1 MKYEQVE
8 ENKFLIEFKNEKETE
23 DFLKFATD
31 ITTVRSGQVE
41 KLGISRQLLRYY
53 VTNGYIRT
61 VPYGKQKRYLLED
74 VLKYVDSEE

>member
-1 MKYEQVE
+1 MKYTQVE
-8 ENKFLIEFKNEKETE
+8 KNKFLVEFKNEKEKE

-31 ITTVRSGQVE
+31 VTTVRSGQVE

-74 VLKYVDSEE
+74 VLKYVEND

>member
-1 MKYEQVE
+1 MKYEQIE
-8 ENKFLIEFKNEKETE
+8 ENKFLVEFKNEKEKN

-31 ITTVRSGQVE
+31 LTTVRSGQVE

-74 VLKYVDSEE
+74 VLKYVEND

>member
-8 ENKFLIEFKNEKETE
+8 ENKFLVEFKNEKEKN

-31 ITTVRSGQVE
+31 VTTVRSGQVE

-61 VPYGKQKRYLLED
+61 GPYGKQKRYLLED
-74 VLKYVDSEE
+74 VLKYVEND

>member
-1 MKYEQVE
+1 MKYTQVE
-8 ENKFLIEFKNEKETE
+8 EFKYIVEFKNEKEKQE
-23 DFLKFATD
+23 FLKLATD
-31 ITTVRSGQVE
+31 ITTVRSKQVE

-74 VLKYVDSEE
+74 VLKYVEE